1 VLLLNCWPDLG
12 RDPPARPPRG
22 LRARGAG
29 EHDPSGTQHRHA
41 VGRAQRFVQLVGDE
55 HRGASL
61 SGEGAKAAEHL
72 VRLRRRQHRRGL
84 VEQQNRGVGGQ
95 RPEDLESLP
104 GADGQTARPHIGI
117 ERKAHAGRQVPY
129 AVTELAWPGDAPACR
144 ERDVLRHGQSWYRR

>member
-1 VLLLNCWPDLG
+1 
-12 RDPPARPPRG
+12 
-22 LRARGAG
+22 
-29 EHDPSGTQHRHA
+29 
-41 VGRAQRFVQLVGDE
+41 VGDE

-144 ERDVLRHGQSWYRR
+144 ERDVLRHGQSWYRGEVLVYDADSRAAGVAGRAQRCRAPAHRNRTRVGTQQPAGDVHQG